1 MRIALVG
8 HACSPYV
15 GSEPGITWN
24 WAIHLAALHEVTLLS
39 HPQHRTDVETEL
51 AKLPLPNLKIQ
62 WITLPGWI
70 DPWKPEKGERGL
82 RLHYRFWQNAA
93 LRALRQLHATA
104 PFDLVHHVSWGSLQ
118 QPSPAWKLGIP
129 FVWGPVGGGQVWP
142 AAFLGYAGAGAKT
155 ERFRR
160 LMVRLTRFNLPVV
173 RAARH
178 ADLILTINRETAKIV
193 DGIGARRAEH
203 LTDYGTK
210 ESWLSAPVTRQA
222 SAGRLSML
230 WGGRCEPRKG
240 LPLVLEAMAKRNDP
254 QIQLTVAGS
263 GPSLEQWKQLASKLG
278 VAERV
283 SFLGQVP
290 WARMGELFAGCDA
303 LIFPSLRDSQG
314 TIVLEAMARGVPIIA
329 LDHQGVGTVVPAD
342 AGVKVAV
349 TTPQQTIAGLAEAMR
364 MLADDPERRLAMG
377 RAAAA
382 FSAEQ
387 TWEKRVARMSV
398 WYEEVVH
405 AHRHL

>member
-1 MRIALVG
+1 
-8 HACSPYV
+8 
-15 GSEPGITWN
+15 
-24 WAIHLAALHEVTLLS
+24 
-39 HPQHRTDVETEL
+39 
-51 AKLPLPNLKIQ
+51 
-62 WITLPGWI
+62 
-70 DPWKPEKGERGL
+70 
-82 RLHYRFWQNAA
+82 
-93 LRALRQLHATA
+93 
-104 PFDLVHHVSWGSLQ
+104 
-118 QPSPAWKLGIP
+118 
-129 FVWGPVGGGQVWP
+129 
-142 AAFLGYAGAGAKT
+142 
-155 ERFRR
+155 
-160 LMVRLTRFNLPVV
+160 
-173 RAARH
+173 
-178 ADLILTINRETAKIV
+178 
-193 DGIGARRAEH
+193 
-203 LTDYGTK
+203 
-210 ESWLSAPVTRQA
+210 
-222 SAGRLSML
+222 
-230 WGGRCEPRKG
+230 
-240 LPLVLEAMAKRNDP
+240 
-254 QIQLTVAGS
+254 VAGS
-263 GPSLEQWKQLASKLG
+263 GPSLEQWRQLASKLG